1 MWNGI
6 KITDIISA
14 GVSIVAI
21 GLSFWAIRQT
31 KKQIE
36 LSNKQQLFEKR
47 LRAYLEIEKMVITY
61 KKFNDYNFVLPNIE
75 DESPYLT
82 IMGVYPSSVAAQFN
96 QIYYD
101 IEEVNFSEVKNNI
114 MELHF
119 VYKEFRFLFSNE
131 LIILE
136 KFMEKYINFL
146 SKVVDYQE
154 SVIYTKD
161 IDKEKAK
168 IVGTAEAIL
177 VNSEHEK
184 RFSLRRAMEE
194 VSAAYESL
202 LIDDFFS
209 VLRDEIKIIN
219 NKKSH

>member
-168 IVGTAEAIL
+168 IVGTSEAIL

>member
-21 GLSFWAIRQT
+21 GLSFWAIWQT
-31 KKQIE
+31 KIQIE

-114 MELHF
+114 IELHF

-209 VLRDEIKIIN
+209 VLRNEIKIIN

>member
-1 MWNGI
+1 MWNDI

-21 GLSFWAIRQT
+21 GLSFWAIWQT

-61 KKFNDYNFVLPNIE
+61 KNFNDYNFVLPNIE

-119 VYKEFRFLFSNE
+119 IYKEFRFLFSNE

-168 IVGTAEAIL
+168 IVGTVEAIL

-194 VSAAYESL
+194 VSDAYESL

-209 VLRDEIKIIN
+209 VLRNEIKIIN

>member
-219 NKKSH
+219 NKKSY